1 MLATIFQGIKNKL
14 LQDPQ
19 ESGGSCPQPPPQGK
33 PYVSDCTLLLISK
46 GGLQFA
52 CWGGRTRPVASG
64 TWQAVTTPPV
74 TLGSTTETTLKNS
87 TFTGARDSAGISTT
101 STLMSE
107 ERGIPAN
114 FSVTSASGVKTTSPS
129 TTSVPDKTSV
139 HPPTTAEVTVESLPA
154 SAALSEPGTPSRED
168 SWATTSAPSPVA
180 STADSRPTSAARV
193 SRARP
198 GVALTAPA
206 SASERHR
213 PSTSPPESS
222 DFSQT
227 STSSAQTEASWTS
240 AGTRQ
245 HLTGPQLTR
254 RTDTSPGVES
264 SSSEASPVTT
274 VPATWVVPD
283 STAPSTGFT
292 EITPPRETSAAPPTL
307 EATYGPTTG
316 EFTPST
322 EILETGSSGV
332 GISQDT
338 TELIITASESP
349 ETATD
354 VTLDV
359 TSAPESLSAEVIT
372 WAAGSSAPGETDPSS
387 SKGSTE
393 IPETSATGT
402 ADSWEGTRW
411 DVTPS
416 LPVYHF
422 SPDMSPAG
430 DITIRTSGP
439 PLLSASV
446 PDDTLSWFSTS
457 SDHSITSSEDPGRT
471 EPSSPFPISGTANE
485 AETSAERVTS
495 TPSPLAHPSPSG
507 EATARSVLT
516 FSTRFETTD
525 SPSNST
531 TSTLA
536 LERSSGSGPL
546 DIISVPGI
554 KTSSPS
560 TTSVSKETT
569 THPSLIRKET
579 KETFSASVVRPE
591 TSVLGRENNLDETSP
606 LSPDYSTSDS
616 RSPHT
621 ASERHSPSTS
631 PPESSDFSQ
640 TSTSSAQTEASWTS
654 AGTRQ
659 HLTGPQLTRRTDTS
673 PGVESSSSEASP
685 VTTVPA
691 TWVVPD
697 STAPSTGFTE
707 ITPPREKATYG
718 PTTGEFTPST
728 EILETGSSGVGIS
741 QDTTELII
749 TASESPE
756 TATDVTLDVTMLQ
769 SPCLQS
775 ARERQTHPPA
785 RVLPKYRDIS
795 YGKRSGRE
803 PGGM

>member
-1 MLATIFQGIKNKL
+1 MGREGPA
-14 LQDPQ
+14 
-19 ESGGSCPQPPPQGK
+19 QPGRHRR
-33 PYVSDCTLLLISK
+33 DCLVALTVTLLLTCGP
-46 GGLQFA
+46 GG
-52 CWGGRTRPVASG
+52 TV
-64 TWQAVTTPPV
+64 TAVTTPPV

-180 STADSRPTSAARV
+180 STADSGPTSAAPV

-198 GVALTAPA
+198 GVALTVPA

-359 TSAPESLSAEVIT
+359 TSAPESLSAGVIT
-372 WAAGSSAPGETDPSS
+372 WAAGSN
-387 SKGSTE
+387 
-393 IPETSATGT
+393 I
-402 ADSWEGTRW
+402 
-411 DVTPS
+411 
-416 LPVYHF
+416 HF
-422 SPDMSPAG
+422 QHPN
-430 DITIRTSGP
+430 R
-439 PLLSASV
+439 
-446 PDDTLSWFSTS
+446 
-457 SDHSITSSEDPGRT
+457 SILDQRG
-471 EPSSPFPISGTANE
+471 
-485 AETSAERVTS
+485 
-495 TPSPLAHPSPSG
+495 H
-507 EATARSVLT
+507 
-516 FSTRFETTD
+516 
-525 SPSNST
+525 
-531 TSTLA
+531 TSTLNRTPA
-536 LERSSGSGPL
+536 HQEDRHKSWSG
-546 DIISVPGI
+546 III
-554 KTSSPS
+554 
-560 TTSVSKETT
+560 
-569 THPSLIRKET
+569 
-579 KETFSASVVRPE
+579 
-591 TSVLGRENNLDETSP
+591 
-606 LSPDYSTSDS
+606 
-616 RSPHT
+616 
-621 ASERHSPSTS
+621 
-631 PPESSDFSQ
+631 Q
-640 TSTSSAQTEASWTS
+640 
-654 AGTRQ
+654 
-659 HLTGPQLTRRTDTS
+659 
-673 PGVESSSSEASP
+673 
-685 VTTVPA
+685 
-691 TWVVPD
+691 
-697 STAPSTGFTE
+697 
-707 ITPPREKATYG
+707 
-718 PTTGEFTPST
+718 
-728 EILETGSSGVGIS
+728 
-741 QDTTELII
+741 
-749 TASESPE
+749 
-756 TATDVTLDVTMLQ
+756 
-769 SPCLQS
+769 
-775 ARERQTHPPA
+775 
-785 RVLPKYRDIS
+785 
-795 YGKRSGRE
+795 
-803 PGGM
+803 

>member
-1 MLATIFQGIKNKL
+1 MGREGPA
-14 LQDPQ
+14 
-19 ESGGSCPQPPPQGK
+19 QPGRHRR
-33 PYVSDCTLLLISK
+33 DCLVALTVTLLLTCGP
-46 GGLQFA
+46 GG
-52 CWGGRTRPVASG
+52 TV
-64 TWQAVTTPPV
+64 TAVTTPPV

-139 HPPTTAEVTVESLPA
+139 HPPTTAE
-154 SAALSEPGTPSRED
+154 
-168 SWATTSAPSPVA
+168 
-180 STADSRPTSAARV
+180 
-193 SRARP
+193 
-198 GVALTAPA
+198 
-206 SASERHR
+206 
-213 PSTSPPESS
+213 
-222 DFSQT
+222 T

-316 EFTPST
+316 E
-322 EILETGSSGV
+322 
-332 GISQDT
+332 
-338 TELIITASESP
+338 
-349 ETATD
+349 
-354 VTLDV
+354 
-359 TSAPESLSAEVIT
+359 
-372 WAAGSSAPGETDPSS
+372 
-387 SKGSTE
+387 
-393 IPETSATGT
+393 
-402 ADSWEGTRW
+402 
-411 DVTPS
+411 
-416 LPVYHF
+416 
-422 SPDMSPAG
+422 
-430 DITIRTSGP
+430 
-439 PLLSASV
+439 
-446 PDDTLSWFSTS
+446 
-457 SDHSITSSEDPGRT
+457 
-471 EPSSPFPISGTANE
+471 
-485 AETSAERVTS
+485 
-495 TPSPLAHPSPSG
+495 
-507 EATARSVLT
+507 ATARSVLT

-546 DIISVPGI
+546 DIISVPG
-554 KTSSPS
+554 
-560 TTSVSKETT
+560 
-569 THPSLIRKET
+569 
-579 KETFSASVVRPE
+579 
-591 TSVLGRENNLDETSP
+591 
-606 LSPDYSTSDS
+606 
-616 RSPHT
+616 
-621 ASERHSPSTS
+621 
-631 PPESSDFSQ
+631 

-707 ITPPREKATYG
+707 ITPPRETSAAPPTLEATYG
-718 PTTGEFTPST
+718 PTTDIHFQRPNRSILDQRGHTSTLNRTPAHQEDRHKSWSGIIIQFPSLTPTSTERTSLREPST
-728 EILETGSSGVGIS
+728 ATLTTETTSGPVTAHSTASTNIKPTRGYDKSEASAAATTMDLSEGARGGTTRPTGDSTSLEPGISSGPVESVATTTRELS
-741 QDTTELII
+741 QGEPRGTRVDTHVSLNTSSPGLENSVAIPDSVTIQKVTMSSETDKSELIAKTNI
-749 TASESPE
+749 SATAIPPTVLSEKTVTGGSIM
-756 TATDVTLDVTMLQ
+756 DVTTAPSPGVTTTITTMETN
-769 SPCLQS
+769 S
-775 ARERQTHPPA
+775 
-785 RVLPKYRDIS
+785 VLTTMPNAK
-795 YGKRSGRE
+795 GSGVQDRRHYL
-803 PGGM
+803 